1 MTYMFIYDQY
11 FVIKKNA
18 SAQIIQYCFVYKK
31 HSCLINDIKH
41 THSSKVFKLCVCRKG
56 KRGGVDGIVSLCWFI
71 GSWTFLCLHQG
82 VIWWLQSGISI
93 SMLNVEIWSE
103 LRYGYNRWFVKHE
116 HTSYLKKKEK
126 GLKITVFYFALIHI
140 G

>member
-56 KRGGVDGIVSLCWFI
+56 KRGGGGGGR
-71 GSWTFLCLHQG
+71 GSVVLLA
-82 VIWWLQSGISI
+82 
-93 SMLNVEIWSE
+93 VE
-103 LRYGYNRWFVKHE
+103 RFFV
-116 HTSYLKKKEK
+116 
-126 GLKITVFYFALIHI
+126 HI
-140 G
+140 NS